1 MMIQNI
7 IDNNVQILYI
17 QINIYRW
24 KRKNKKNLTIYM
36 HIWIQRTININ
47 IILTDIKK
55 RYKKVDMIFI
65 HYKQNQNYKISY
77 FYLRLLTFYH

>member
-1 MMIQNI
+1 MIQNI

>member
-1 MMIQNI
+1 MIQNI

-47 IILTDIKK
+47 IILTDIEK
-55 RYKKVDMIFI
+55 RYKKIDMIFI
-65 HYKQNQNYKISY
+65 HYK
-77 FYLRLLTFYH
+77 